1 MIELLVESVRI
12 NLATQQRVVILKAKP
27 DERYLFLWI
36 ANAEAYAIALWLQGT
51 ASPRPLTHDLL
62 KDVIEGMGATIVQIE
77 ITDLIGDI
85 FYARMILDLAGKQI
99 EIDARPSDAF
109 ALAIRA
115 HAPIFVE
122 ESVLERAGV
131 SLDAREEASAPETG
145 PEKEPEQKNV
155 VEAEQ
160 TPPETTQDEVTQL
173 RKENKALKEQLARMQ
188 NDLEAAQ
195 RRIAELENK

>member
-12 NLATQQRVVILKAKP
+12 NLATQQRVVILKAKT
-27 DERYLFLWI
+27 DERYIFIWI
-36 ANAEAYAIALWLQGT
+36 AHAEAYSIAIWLQGT

-62 KDVIEGMGATIVQIE
+62 KDVIERMGATIVRIE
-77 ITDLIGDI
+77 IADLIGDI

-115 HAPIFVE
+115 NAPIFVE
-122 ESVLERAGV
+122 ESILERAGV
-131 SLDAREEASAPETG
+131 APDAREEASAPETR

-160 TPPETTQDEVTQL
+160 TPPETSQDEVTHL
-173 RKENKALKEQLARMQ
+173 RKENEALKELLARMQ

>member
-12 NLATQQRVVILKAKP
+12 NLATQQRVVILKAKT
-27 DERYLFLWI
+27 DERYLFIWI
-36 ANAEAYAIALWLQGT
+36 AHSEAYSIAIWLQGT

-62 KDVIEGMGATIVQIE
+62 KDVIEGMGATIVRIE
-77 ITDLIGDI
+77 ITDLIDDI

-115 HAPIFVE
+115 NAPIFVE
-122 ESVLERAGV
+122 ESILERAGV
-131 SLDAREEASAPETG
+131 SLDAREEANAPETR
-145 PEKEPEQKNV
+145 PEKETEQKNV

-160 TPPETTQDEVTQL
+160 TPPETSLDEVTHL
-173 RKENKALKEQLARMQ
+173 RKENEALKEQLARMQ
-188 NDLEAAQ
+188 NHLEAAQ

>member
-12 NLATQQRVVILKAKP
+12 NLATQQRVVILKAKT

-36 ANAEAYAIALWLQGT
+36 AHAEAYSIAIWLQGT

-62 KDVIEGMGATIVQIE
+62 KDVIEGMGATIVRIE
-77 ITDLIGDI
+77 ITDLIDDI
-85 FYARMILDLAGKQI
+85 FFARMILDLAGKQI

-122 ESVLERAGV
+122 ESILERAGV
-131 SLDAREEASAPETG
+131 SLDAREEASAPETR
-145 PEKEPEQKNV
+145 PEKETEQKNV

-160 TPPETTQDEVTQL
+160 TSPETSLDEVTHL
-173 RKENKALKEQLARMQ
+173 RKENEALKEQLARMQ